1 MSSLTMCALL
11 AVSLPAPLAENLASL
26 SSNRTVTAEY
36 RQERGF
42 KGSPVKLTVDGTMSY
57 ERGKGLV
64 WSTVSPLKTKT
75 VIMPASLRQWSAETG
90 KTTEIGLSDVPFLKT
105 VLDCQRAWFAGDLKA
120 LKGFEA
126 KASDETTVELTALD
140 NSVKELFP
148 RMRIRFSGVPP
159 SVRQV
164 ELFEKSGDT
173 MTLRFHNVKNNVVL
187 PASVW
192 ECP

>member
-1 MSSLTMCALL
+1 MPSLTVFALL
-11 AVSLPAPLAENLASL
+11 AVSLPVSFQENLAAL

-42 KGSPVKLTVDGTMSY
+42 KGSTMKLKVDGTMSY
-57 ERGKGLV
+57 QRGKGLV
-64 WSTVSPLKTKT
+64 WSTVSPVKTKT
-75 VIMPASLRQWSAETG
+75 VIMPTSLRQWSAETG

-120 LKGFEA
+120 LNGFEA
-126 KASDETTVELTALD
+126 KAPDAASVELVAVD
-140 NSVKELFP
+140 SSVKELFP
-148 RMRIRFSGVPP
+148 RMIIRFSGTPP

-164 ELFEKSGDT
+164 ELFERSGD
-173 MTLRFHNVKNNVVL
+173 MITLRFHNVKNNVEL
-187 PASVW
+187 PESVW

>member
-1 MSSLTMCALL
+1 MPSLTICALL
-11 AVSLPAPLAENLASL
+11 AVSLPVSLQENLAAL

-42 KGSPVKLTVDGTMSY
+42 KGTPIKLKVDGTMSY

-64 WSTVSPLKTKT
+64 WSTISPVKTKT

-90 KTTEIGLSDVPFLKT
+90 KATEIKLSDVPFLKT

-126 KASDETTVELTALD
+126 KALNDSAVELVAVD
-140 NSVKELFP
+140 CSVKELFP
-148 RMRIRFSGVPP
+148 RMRICFSGAPP

-164 ELFEKSGDT
+164 ELVEKSGDKI
-173 MTLRFHNVKNNVVL
+173 TLWFYNVKYNADL
-187 PASVW
+187 PESVW